1 VNRCPRLEGQQQFI
15 IFGDRI
21 PWKPVFLILPDGIT
35 DVLSQV
41 GLEFGGGHRKTVHE
55 KSQVKRVLIM
65 PGIMELADNDQPV
78 GRIVLP
84 ECRIRIMGGSELAE
98 RES

>member
-1 VNRCPRLEGQQQFI
+1 M
-15 IFGDRI
+15 
-21 PWKPVFLILPDGIT
+21 ILPDGIT

-98 RES
+98 RESCVPVLEAMPQKKEGSVPVKLFGDSF